1 VAERDGVS
9 RLSRDVLLGPGYGW
23 RAMGAWGSQAFQ
35 NDSAVNWLNQ
45 LRTYGIDMLRR
56 TLTNVG
62 LANELHEL
70 DVDAGASAVAA
81 AELVAAAFGF
91 ERDRVPP
98 QGRAWLD
105 ANQRAFVASDLT
117 LAKRAV
123 QRVLAPNSELS
134 ALWHDGGADNPWHA
148 DVSALVAFFEHRSRT
163 QINEVL
169 TSTLRSSAPPPRV
182 VGERE
187 KQIIVTFLEA
197 RGLRFTAE
205 ERRRLATS
213 ENLEEIL
220 RWLGRAVT
228 ATSVA
233 AVFDE

>member
-1 VAERDGVS
+1 
-9 RLSRDVLLGPGYGW
+9 
-23 RAMGAWGSQAFQ
+23 MGAWGSKAFQ
-35 NDSAVNWLNQ
+35 NDSAVDWLNQ
-45 LRTYGIDMLRR
+45 LRAHGIDVLRR
-56 TLTNVG
+56 TLTSVS

-70 DVDAGASAVAA
+70 DADDGASAIAA

-91 ERDRVPP
+91 ERDRLPP
-98 QGRAWLD
+98 EGRAWLA
-105 ANQRAFVASDLT
+105 ANQRVFVPFDLT

-148 DVSALVAFFEHRSRT
+148 DVSALISFFEHRSSARP
-163 QINEVL
+163 NEAL

-205 ERRRLATS
+205 QRRRLATS

>member
-1 VAERDGVS
+1 MS
-9 RLSRDVLLGPGYGW
+9 TLSRDVLPPPSYAS
-23 RAMGAWGSQAFQ
+23 RAMGAWGSKAFQ
-35 NDSAVNWLNQ
+35 NDSAAGWLNQ
-45 LRTYGIDMLRR
+45 LRARGMDVLRG
-56 TLTNVG
+56 TLTSVG
-62 LANELHEL
+62 LTDELHEL
-70 DVDAGASAVAA
+70 DVDDGASAIAA

-91 ERDRVPP
+91 FGRDRLPP
-98 QGRAWLD
+98 EARAWLD

-123 QRVLAPNSELS
+123 QRVVAPNSELS
-134 ALWHDGGADNPWHA
+134 ALWHDGSADNPWQTE
-148 DVSALVAFFEHRSRT
+148 VNALIAFFEQRSSIHRS
-163 QINEVL
+163 NEIP
-169 TSTLRSSAPPPRV
+169 TSTLRSSAPPPRI

-197 RGLRFTAE
+197 RGLRFSAE
-205 ERRRLATS
+205 QRQRLATS

>member
-1 VAERDGVS
+1 
-9 RLSRDVLLGPGYGW
+9 
-23 RAMGAWGSQAFQ
+23 MGAWGSKAFQ
-35 NDSAVNWLNQ
+35 NDSAVDWLNQ
-45 LRTYGIDMLRR
+45 LRARGIDVLRH
-56 TLTNVG
+56 TLTRVG
-62 LANELHEL
+62 QANELHEL
-70 DVDAGASAVAA
+70 DVDDGASAIAA

-91 ERDRVPP
+91 GRNRVPP
-98 QGRAWLD
+98 EARAWLD
-105 ANQRAFVASDLT
+105 VNQRAFVTTDLP

-148 DVSALVAFFEHRSRT
+148 DVNVLLSFFEHHSST
-163 QINEVL
+163 PINELL

-197 RGLRFTAE
+197 RGLRFTPE
-205 ERRRLATS
+205 QRQRLATS
-213 ENLEEIL
+213 QNLEEIL

>member
-1 VAERDGVS
+1 
-9 RLSRDVLLGPGYGW
+9 
-23 RAMGAWGSQAFQ
+23 MGAWGSKAFQ

-45 LRTYGIDMLRR
+45 LRARGIDVLRR
-56 TLTNVG
+56 TLTSVDQT
-62 LANELHEL
+62 NELHEL
-70 DVDAGASAVAA
+70 DVDDGASAIAA
-81 AELVAAAFGF
+81 AEVVAAAFGF
-91 ERDRVPP
+91 FGRDRLPP
-98 QGRAWLD
+98 EARAWLN
-105 ANQRAFVASDLT
+105 ANQRAFVATDLT

-123 QRVLAPNSELS
+123 QRVVAPNSELS
-134 ALWHDGGADNPWHA
+134 ALWHDGSAHNPWQA
-148 DVSALVAFFEHRSRT
+148 EVNALISFFEQRANIQT
-163 QINEVL
+163 NGIP
-169 TSTLRSSAPPPRV
+169 TSTLRSSAPPRRV

-205 ERRRLATS
+205 QRQRLATS

-228 ATSVA
+228 ASSVA

>member
-1 VAERDGVS
+1 
-9 RLSRDVLLGPGYGW
+9 
-23 RAMGAWGSQAFQ
+23 MGAWGSKAFQ
-35 NDSAVNWLNQ
+35 NDSAVDWLNQ
-45 LRTYGIDMLRR
+45 LRAHGIDVLRR
-56 TLTNVG
+56 TLTSVG
-62 LANELHEL
+62 RANELHEL
-70 DVDAGASAVAA
+70 CADDGASAIAA
-81 AELVAAAFGF
+81 AEIVAAAFGF
-91 ERDRVPP
+91 GRDRVPP
-98 QGRAWLD
+98 EARAWLD
-105 ANQRAFVASDLT
+105 VNQRAFVATDLA

-148 DVSALVAFFEHRSRT
+148 DVNVLISFFEQRSNT
-163 QINEVL
+163 PLSEIL

-197 RGLRFTAE
+197 RGLRFTAAQ
-205 ERRRLATS
+205 RQRLATS